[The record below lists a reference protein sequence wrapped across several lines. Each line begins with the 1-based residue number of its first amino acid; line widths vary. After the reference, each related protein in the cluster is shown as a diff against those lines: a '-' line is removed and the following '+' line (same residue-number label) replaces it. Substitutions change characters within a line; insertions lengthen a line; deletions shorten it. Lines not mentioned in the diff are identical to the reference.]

1 MEQTVNYFDN
11 IGMIRRDFLCFR
23 FQLFKI
29 LKLSLNS
36 REIFKDFFKKISSS
50 LEVALKFKLYQNS
63 LKIIE
68 ISLKFS

>member
-11 IGMIRRDFLCFR
+11 IGMIRRFLCFR

-50 LEVALKFKLYQNS
+50 LEVALKFKLFQNS